1 MDTTEY
7 MDLLIYLNI
16 VSVLDALLKVTNIL
30 SYWALERVILS

>member
-1 MDTTEY
+1 MMDTTEY

-30 SYWALERVILS
+30 SY